1 MITYQPLL
9 DNLKKKKK
17 TLREL
22 MLETGIAP
30 NTMTRIR
37 KNKYVSMEILEKFC
51 SALQCDFKDIINYVP
66 ENGWERRL
74 VGQNNKTISSGEVNE
89 VTDGN
94 NN

>member
-9 DNLKKKKK
+9 DKLKKKKM

-37 KNKYVSMEILEKFC
+37 KNKYVSLEILEKFC
-51 SALQCDFKDIINYVP
+51 QVLKCDFKDVIGYVDTDAIIDKN
-66 ENGWERRL
+66 
-74 VGQNNKTISSGEVNE
+74 S
-89 VTDGN
+89 DDAD
-94 NN
+94 

>member
-9 DNLKKKKK
+9 DKLKKKKM

-37 KNKYVSMEILEKFC
+37 RNKTVSLEILGKFC
-51 SALQCDFKDIINYVP
+51 HVLDCDFKDI
-66 ENGWERRL
+66 
-74 VGQNNKTISSGEVNE
+74 VGYIDKEE
-89 VTDGN
+89 
-94 NN
+94 